1 MITVMPLRFLIMS
14 LLRPREALRI
24 ARSVLAAGGVVA
36 ARAIAERSAKRRN
49 LVYGAMRALGA
60 LLTRTGSSGGLIYT
74 AVATVGIGKRGEALA
89 QLEHLKEQP
98 LVELRA
104 AGAAAAALLGERT
117 LWSELT
123 KGAGFSQP
131 ALDQEIAAGAN
142 QTLAHIAT
150 ASIYAGE
157 LSEGIRLLRTLL
169 LRPHLSRNM
178 RSVMSHRLS
187 NAVGKLGQYDANW
200 RPALPEPSLSS
211 APVSEDLVT
220 TLWVNALPEVQS
232 GYTLRSQSV
241 ALGLQQA
248 GLRVQAVTA
257 AGFPQGSR
265 RLDRPQRRPFGAL
278 DVWRI
283 GGTGTDLSPDELGA
297 ATATGLARVIDESG
311 SGVLIST
318 TPYLTAAT
326 ALAVARSRKR
336 KMIYE
341 VRGFLE
347 ETWVSRAGVGADTSE
362 LYLRWRDA
370 ETRTM
375 RNADAVVTLSDGM
388 RDEIVARGIP
398 ADRVFVVPN
407 GVDVS
412 NFTPQAP
419 DSALG
424 AQLGIPAGV
433 PVIGYIGS
441 LVQYEGIPDLVRAA
455 GILRDQGVEF
465 RLLIVGSGAD
475 AGRISAAI
483 QEADLGSLVA
493 MPGRVPHAEVR
504 RYHSLIDLFVV
515 PRTADRVCQLVTP
528 LKPYEAMAMGRCVVA
543 SDVAAIRQVVR
554 EGETGRL
561 ATPEN
566 PADLARVLREL
577 IEAPEERVKLGQTAQ
592 EWVRR
597 ERSWQAIGAIYA
609 DVVHRVTSASLRSEA
624 HR

>member
-1 MITVMPLRFLIMS
+1 MPLRFLIMS

-74 AVATVGIGKRGEALA
+74 AVATVGIGKRGDALA
-89 QLEHLKEQP
+89 QLEHLKAQP
-98 LVELRA
+98 SAERRA
-104 AGAAAAALLGERT
+104 AGAAAAALLGERAV
-117 LWSELT
+117 WSELT

-131 ALDQEIAAGAN
+131 AIDQEITASTN

-157 LSEGIRLLRTLL
+157 LSEGMRLLKALL
-169 LRPHLSRNM
+169 ARPQLSRSM
-178 RSVMSHRLS
+178 KSVMNRRLS
-187 NAVGKLGQYDANW
+187 DAVGKLGQYDANW
-200 RPALPEPSLSS
+200 RPAMPEP
-211 APVSEDLVT
+211 PVPSTPVAENLVT
-220 TLWVNALPEVQS
+220 TLWVNALPEIQS
-232 GYTLRSQSV
+232 GYTLRSRSV
-241 ALGLQQA
+241 ALGLQGA
-248 GLRVQAVTA
+248 GLRIQAVTA

-265 RLDRPQRRPFGAL
+265 RLDRPERRPLGNL

-362 LYLRWRDA
+362 LYQRWRDA

-398 ADRVFVVPN
+398 GDRVFVVPN

-412 NFTPQAP
+412 SFTPQAP
-419 DSALG
+419 DSALS

-433 PVIGYIGS
+433 PVLGYIGS

-455 GILRDQGVEF
+455 ALLRDQGVDF

-475 AGRISAAI
+475 AGRISSAI
-483 QEADLGSLVA
+483 QEADLGGLVM

-577 IEAPEERVKLGQTAQ
+577 IEAPEVRVKLGQTAQ

-597 ERSWQAIGAIYA
+597 ERSWEAIGAIYA
-609 DVVHRVTSASLRSEA
+609 DVVRRVTSAPLRSEA
-624 HR
+624 DR

>member
-1 MITVMPLRFLIMS
+1 MPLRFLIMS

-74 AVATVGIGKRGEALA
+74 AVATVGIGKRDDALA
-89 QLEHLKEQP
+89 QLEHLKAQP
-98 LVELRA
+98 SAERRA
-104 AGAAAAALLGERT
+104 AGAAAAALLGERAV
-117 LWSELT
+117 WSELT

-131 ALDQEIAAGAN
+131 AIDQEIAASTN

-157 LSEGIRLLRTLL
+157 LSEGMRLLKALL
-169 LRPHLSRNM
+169 ARPHLSRSM
-178 RSVMSHRLS
+178 KSVMSRRLS
-187 NAVGKLGQYDANW
+187 DAVGKLGQYDANW
-200 RPALPEPSLSS
+200 RPAMPEPPVPS
-211 APVSEDLVT
+211 APVAENLVT
-220 TLWVNALPEVQS
+220 TLWVNALPEIQS
-232 GYTLRSQSV
+232 GYTLRSRSV
-241 ALGLQQA
+241 ALGLQGA
-248 GLRVQAVTA
+248 GLRIQAVTA

-265 RLDRPQRRPFGAL
+265 RLDRPERRPLGNL

-362 LYLRWRDA
+362 LYQRWRDA

-398 ADRVFVVPN
+398 GDRVFVVPN

-412 NFTPQAP
+412 SFTPQAP
-419 DSALG
+419 DSALR

-433 PVIGYIGS
+433 PVLGYIGS

-455 GILRDQGVEF
+455 ALLRDQGVDF

-475 AGRISAAI
+475 AGRISSAI
-483 QEADLGSLVA
+483 QEADLGSLVV

-504 RYHSLIDLFVV
+504 RYHYLIDLFVV

-577 IEAPEERVKLGQTAQ
+577 IEAPEVRVKLGQTAQ

-597 ERSWQAIGAIYA
+597 ERSWEAIGAIYA
-609 DVVHRVTSASLRSEA
+609 DVVHRVTSAPLRSEVD
-624 HR
+624 R

>member
-1 MITVMPLRFLIMS
+1 MS

-36 ARAIAERSAKRRN
+36 ARAVAERSAKRRN
-49 LVYGAMRALGA
+49 LVYGGMRAVGA
-60 LLTRTGSSGGLIYT
+60 LLTRMGSSGGLIYT
-74 AVATVGIGKRGEALA
+74 TVAAVGVGKRDEALA
-89 QLEHLKEQP
+89 QLEHLKERP
-98 LVELRA
+98 SAERRA

-117 LWSELT
+117 LWSELV
-123 KGAGFSQP
+123 GSAGFSQP
-131 ALDQEIAAGAN
+131 ALEQEIVASTN

-157 LSEGIRLLRTLL
+157 LSEGMRLLRKLL
-169 LRPHLSRNM
+169 LRSGPSRYM
-178 RSVMSHRLS
+178 RSVMRYRLS
-187 NAVGKLGQYDANW
+187 DAAGKLRQYDADW
-200 RPALPEPSLSS
+200 RPAMPEPPVPS
-211 APVSEDLVT
+211 APVADNLVT
-220 TLWVNALPEVQS
+220 TLWVNALPETQS
-232 GYTLRSQSV
+232 GYTLRSRSV

-248 GLRVQAVTA
+248 GLRVQAVTV
-257 AGFPQGSR
+257 AGFPQASR
-265 RLDRPQRRPFGAL
+265 KLDRPERRFLGDL

-347 ETWVSRAGVGADTSE
+347 ETWVSRAGVGAETSE
-362 LYLRWRDA
+362 LYQRWRDA

-388 RDEIVARGIP
+388 RDEIVARGVP
-398 ADRVFVVPN
+398 ADRVFVIPN

-419 DSALG
+419 DSALR

-433 PVIGYIGS
+433 PVLGYIGS

-455 GILRDQGVEF
+455 ALLRDQGVNF

-483 QEADLGSLVA
+483 QETNLGSLVV

-566 PADLARVLREL
+566 PVDLARVLHEL
-577 IEAPEERVKLGQTAQ
+577 IEAPEQRLALGERARV
-592 EWVRR
+592 WVHR
-597 ERSWQAIGAIYA
+597 ERNWEAIGDAYA
-609 DVVHRVTSASLRSEA
+609 SVIRRVTSAS
-624 HR
+624 

>member
-1 MITVMPLRFLIMS
+1 M
-14 LLRPREALRI
+14 
-24 ARSVLAAGGVVA
+24 
-36 ARAIAERSAKRRN
+36 
-49 LVYGAMRALGA
+49 
-60 LLTRTGSSGGLIYT
+60 GSSGGLIYT
-74 AVATVGIGKRGEALA
+74 TVAAVGVGKRDEALA
-89 QLEHLKEQP
+89 QLEHLKERP
-98 LVELRA
+98 SAERRA

-117 LWSELT
+117 LWSELV
-123 KGAGFSQP
+123 GSAGFSQP
-131 ALDQEIAAGAN
+131 ALEQEIVASTN

-157 LSEGIRLLRTLL
+157 LSEGMRLLRKLL
-169 LRPHLSRNM
+169 LRSGPSRYM
-178 RSVMSHRLS
+178 RSVMRYRLS
-187 NAVGKLGQYDANW
+187 DAAGKLRQYDADW
-200 RPALPEPSLSS
+200 RPAMPEPPVPS
-211 APVSEDLVT
+211 APVADNLVT
-220 TLWVNALPEVQS
+220 TLWVNALPETQS
-232 GYTLRSQSV
+232 GYTLRSRSV

-248 GLRVQAVTA
+248 GLRVQAVTV
-257 AGFPQGSR
+257 AGFPQASR
-265 RLDRPQRRPFGAL
+265 KLDRPERRFLGDL

-347 ETWVSRAGVGADTSE
+347 ETWVSRAGVGAETSE
-362 LYLRWRDA
+362 LYQRWRDA

-388 RDEIVARGIP
+388 RDEIVARGVP
-398 ADRVFVVPN
+398 ADRVFVIPN

-419 DSALG
+419 DSALR

-433 PVIGYIGS
+433 PVLGYIGS

-455 GILRDQGVEF
+455 ALLRDQGVNF

-483 QEADLGSLVA
+483 QETNLGSLVV

-566 PADLARVLREL
+566 PVDLARVLHEL
-577 IEAPEERVKLGQTAQ
+577 IEAPEQRLALGERARV
-592 EWVRR
+592 WVHR
-597 ERSWQAIGAIYA
+597 ERNWEAIGDAYA
-609 DVVHRVTSASLRSEA
+609 SVIRRVTSAS
-624 HR
+624 

>member
-1 MITVMPLRFLIMS
+1 MPLRFLIMS

-60 LLTRTGSSGGLIYT
+60 LLTRTGSSGGLIYK
-74 AVATVGIGKRGEALA
+74 AVATVGIGKRGDALA
-89 QLEHLKEQP
+89 QLAHLKVQP
-98 LVELRA
+98 SAERRA

-131 ALDQEIAAGAN
+131 AIDQEIVASTN

-157 LSEGIRLLRTLL
+157 LSEGMRLLKALL
-169 LRPHLSRNM
+169 ARPQLSRSM
-178 RSVMSHRLS
+178 KSVMSRRLS
-187 NAVGKLGQYDANW
+187 DAVGKLGQYDANW
-200 RPALPEPSLSS
+200 RPVMPEPPVPS
-211 APVSEDLVT
+211 APVAENLVT
-220 TLWVNALPEVQS
+220 TLWVNALPEIQS
-232 GYTLRSQSV
+232 GYTLRSRSV
-241 ALGLQQA
+241 ALGLQGA

-265 RLDRPQRRPFGAL
+265 RLDRPERRPLDNL

-326 ALAVARSRKR
+326 ALAVARSRHR

-347 ETWVSRAGVGADTSE
+347 ETWVSRAGVGAETSE
-362 LYLRWRDA
+362 LYQRWRDA

-398 ADRVFVVPN
+398 GDRVFVVPN

-419 DSALG
+419 DSELR

-433 PVIGYIGS
+433 PVLGYIGS

-455 GILRDQGVEF
+455 ALLRDQGVDF

-475 AGRISAAI
+475 AGRISSAI
-483 QEADLGSLVA
+483 QEANLGSLVV

-566 PADLARVLREL
+566 PVDLARVLREL
-577 IEAPEERVKLGQTAQ
+577 IEAPEVRVKLGQTAQ

-597 ERSWQAIGAIYA
+597 ERSWEAIGAIYA
-609 DVVHRVTSASLRSEA
+609 DVVHRVTSAPLRSEA
-624 HR
+624 DR

>member
-1 MITVMPLRFLIMS
+1 MPLRFLIMS

-49 LVYGAMRALGA
+49 LVYGLMRAIGA

-74 AVATVGIGKRGEALA
+74 TVATAGIGKRDEALT
-89 QLEHLKEQP
+89 QLQQLIGLPSIER
-98 LVELRA
+98 RA

-123 KGAGFSQP
+123 SSAGFSQP
-131 ALDQEIAAGAN
+131 ALDQEISASAN
-142 QTLAHIAT
+142 QTLEHVAT

-157 LSEGIRLLRTLL
+157 LSEGIRLLDALL
-169 LRPHLSRNM
+169 LRPRLSRNS
-178 RSVMSHRLS
+178 RSVLS
-187 NAVGKLGQYDANW
+187 RRRSDAVGKLRQYDADW
-200 RPALPEPSLSS
+200 RPKMPEPPATATS
-211 APVSEDLVT
+211 VVHDLVT

-232 GYTLRSQSV
+232 GYTLRSRSV
-241 ALGLQQA
+241 ALGLRGA
-248 GLRVQAVTA
+248 GLGVQAVTA

-265 RLDRPQRRPFGAL
+265 RLDRPELRHLDGL

-297 ATATGLARVIDESG
+297 ATATGLARVMDESG

-347 ETWVSRAGVGADTSE
+347 ETWVSRAGAGADTSE

-388 RDEIVARGIP
+388 RDEIVARGVP

-407 GVDVS
+407 GVNVA

-419 DSALG
+419 DSALR
-424 AQLGIPAGV
+424 AQLGIPAGL

-441 LVQYEGIPDLVRAA
+441 LVQYEGIPELVRAA
-455 GILRDQGVEF
+455 ALLRDQGVDF

-475 AGRISAAI
+475 AGRISSAI
-483 QEADLGSLVA
+483 QEADLGGLVV

-561 ATPEN
+561 ATPES

-577 IEAPEERVKLGQTAQ
+577 IEAPEVRMTLGQTAQ

-597 ERSWQAIGAIYA
+597 ERSWEAIGEIYA
-609 DVVHRVTSASLRSEA
+609 DVVRRVNSGALGAYSE
-624 HR
+624 R

>member
-1 MITVMPLRFLIMS
+1 MPLRFLIMS

-74 AVATVGIGKRGEALA
+74 AVATVGIGKRGDALA
-89 QLEHLKEQP
+89 QLEHLKVQP
-98 LVELRA
+98 SAERRA

-117 LWSELT
+117 VWSELT

-131 ALDQEIAAGAN
+131 AIDQEISASTN

-157 LSEGIRLLRTLL
+157 LSEGMRLLKVLL
-169 LRPHLSRNM
+169 VRPHLSRSM
-178 RSVMSHRLS
+178 KSVMSRRLS
-187 NAVGKLGQYDANW
+187 DAVGKLGQYDANW
-200 RPALPEPSLSS
+200 RPVMPEPPVPS
-211 APVSEDLVT
+211 APLAENLVT
-220 TLWVNALPEVQS
+220 TLWVNALPEIQS
-232 GYTLRSQSV
+232 GYTLRSRSV

-248 GLRVQAVTA
+248 GLRVQAVTV
-257 AGFPQGSR
+257 AGFPQASR
-265 RLDRPQRRPFGAL
+265 KLDRPERRFLGDL

-347 ETWVSRAGVGADTSE
+347 ETWVSRAGVGAETSE
-362 LYLRWRDA
+362 LYQRWRDA
-370 ETRTM
+370 ETRIM

-388 RDEIVARGIP
+388 RDEIVARGVP

-419 DSALG
+419 DSALR
-424 AQLGIPAGV
+424 AQLGIPDGI

-455 GILRDQGVEF
+455 ALLRDQGVDF

-475 AGRISAAI
+475 AGRISSAI
-483 QEADLGSLVA
+483 QEANLGSLVV

-561 ATPEN
+561 TTPES
-566 PADLARVLREL
+566 PVDLARVLREL
-577 IEAPEERVKLGQTAQ
+577 IEAPEQRLALGERARV
-592 EWVRR
+592 WVHR
-597 ERSWQAIGAIYA
+597 ERNWEAIGAIYA
-609 DVVHRVTSASLRSEA
+609 DVVRRVTSAPLRSEA
-624 HR
+624 DR

>member
-1 MITVMPLRFLIMS
+1 MTLRFLIMS

-24 ARSVLAAGGVVA
+24 ARSVLASGGVVA
-36 ARAIAERSAKRRN
+36 ARAVAERSAKRRN
-49 LVYGAMRALGA
+49 LVYGGMRAVGA
-60 LLTRTGSSGGLIYT
+60 LLTRMGSSGGLIYT
-74 AVATVGIGKRGEALA
+74 TVAAVGIGKRGEALA
-89 QLEHLKEQP
+89 QLNLLRVQP
-98 LVELRA
+98 SVERRA
-104 AGAAAAALLGERT
+104 AGAVAAALIGERA
-117 LWSELT
+117 LWKELSI
-123 KGAGFSQP
+123 GAGFSRP
-131 ALDQEIAAGAN
+131 ALEQEIAASSN
-142 QTLAHIAT
+142 QTLIHIAT

-157 LSEGIRLLRTLL
+157 LSEGMHLLRTLL
-169 LRPHLSRNM
+169 LRSSPSRYM
-178 RSVMSHRLS
+178 RSVMSYRLS
-187 NAVGKLGQYDANW
+187 DAAGKLRQYDADW
-200 RPALPEPSLSS
+200 RPAMPEPPVPS
-211 APVSEDLVT
+211 APVTDNLVT
-220 TLWVNALPEVQS
+220 TLWVNALPEIQS
-232 GYTLRSQSV
+232 GYTLRSRSV

-257 AGFPQGSR
+257 AGFPHGSR
-265 RLDRPQRRPFGAL
+265 RLDRPERRQLGDL

-347 ETWVSRAGVGADTSE
+347 ETWVSRAGVGAETSE
-362 LYLRWRDA
+362 LFQRWREA

-388 RDEIVARGIP
+388 RDEIVARGVP

-412 NFTPQAP
+412 SFTPQAP
-419 DSALG
+419 DSALR
-424 AQLGIPAGV
+424 AQFGIPAGV

-455 GILRDQGVEF
+455 ALLRDQEVNF

-475 AGRISAAI
+475 AGRISSAI
-483 QEADLGSLVA
+483 QEANLGSFVV

-561 ATPEN
+561 ATPDS
-566 PADLARVLREL
+566 PVDLVRVLREL
-577 IEAPEERVKLGQTAQ
+577 IEAPEVRVKLGQTAQ

-597 ERSWQAIGAIYA
+597 ERSWEAIGAIYA
-609 DVVHRVTSASLRSEA
+609 DVVHRVMSAPLRSETD
-624 HR
+624 R

>member
-1 MITVMPLRFLIMS
+1 MPLRFLIMS

-74 AVATVGIGKRGEALA
+74 AVATVGIGKRGDALA
-89 QLEHLKEQP
+89 QLEHLKAQP
-98 LVELRA
+98 SAERRA
-104 AGAAAAALLGERT
+104 AGAAAAALLGERAV
-117 LWSELT
+117 WSELT

-131 ALDQEIAAGAN
+131 AIDQEITASTN

-157 LSEGIRLLRTLL
+157 LSEGMRLLKALL
-169 LRPHLSRNM
+169 ARPQLSRSM
-178 RSVMSHRLS
+178 KSVMNRRLS
-187 NAVGKLGQYDANW
+187 DAVGKLGQYDANW
-200 RPALPEPSLSS
+200 RPAMPEPPVPS
-211 APVSEDLVT
+211 APVAENLVT
-220 TLWVNALPEVQS
+220 TLWVNALPEIQS
-232 GYTLRSQSV
+232 GYTLRSRSV
-241 ALGLQQA
+241 ALGLQGA
-248 GLRVQAVTA
+248 GLRIQAVTA

-265 RLDRPQRRPFGAL
+265 RLDRPERRPLGNL

-362 LYLRWRDA
+362 LYQRWRDA

-398 ADRVFVVPN
+398 GDRVFVVPN

-412 NFTPQAP
+412 SFTPQAP
-419 DSALG
+419 DSALR

-433 PVIGYIGS
+433 PVLGYIGS

-455 GILRDQGVEF
+455 ALLRDQGVDF

-475 AGRISAAI
+475 AGRISSAI
-483 QEADLGSLVA
+483 QEADLGGLVM

-577 IEAPEERVKLGQTAQ
+577 IEAPEVRVKLGQTAQ

-597 ERSWQAIGAIYA
+597 ERSWEAIGAIYA
-609 DVVHRVTSASLRSEA
+609 DVVRRVTSAPLRSEA
-624 HR
+624 DR

>member
-1 MITVMPLRFLIMS
+1 MIPVMTLRFLIMS

-49 LVYGAMRALGA
+49 LVYGVMRAVGA

-74 AVATVGIGKRGEALA
+74 TVATVGAGKRDEGLA
-89 QLEHLKEQP
+89 QLQQLKERQSA
-98 LVELRA
+98 EHRA
-104 AGAAAAALLGERT
+104 AGAVAAALLGERA
-117 LWSELT
+117 LWRELT
-123 KGAGFSQP
+123 TVAGFSQP
-131 ALDQEIAAGAN
+131 ALEQEITASSN
-142 QTLAHIAT
+142 QTLAHVAT

-157 LSEGIRLLRTLL
+157 LSEGIRLLRVLL

-178 RSVMSHRLS
+178 RSVLSRRLTD
-187 NAVGKLGQYDANW
+187 ATGKLRQYDADW
-200 RPALPEPSLSS
+200 RPKMPEPLASS
-211 APVSEDLVT
+211 APVANDLVT

-232 GYTLRSQSV
+232 GYTLRSRSV
-241 ALGLQQA
+241 ALGLQGA

-265 RLDRPQRRPFGAL
+265 KLGRPERRLLGELP
-278 DVWRI
+278 VWRI
-283 GGTGTDLSPDELGA
+283 GGTGSDLSPDELGG

-326 ALAVARSRKR
+326 ALSVARSRKR
-336 KMIYE
+336 KMVYE

-347 ETWVSRAGVGADTSE
+347 ETWVSRAGAGADTSE

-375 RNADAVVTLSDGM
+375 RDADAVVTLSDGM
-388 RDEIVARGIP
+388 RDEIIARGVP
-398 ADRVFVVPN
+398 AERVFVVPN

-419 DSALG
+419 DPSLR

-433 PVIGYIGS
+433 PVVGYIGS
-441 LVQYEGIPDLVRAA
+441 LVSYEGIPDLVRAA
-455 GILRDQGVEF
+455 ALLRDQGIDF

-483 QEADLGSLVA
+483 KEADLESLVV

-543 SDVAAIRQVVR
+543 SNVAAIRQVVR
-554 EGETGRL
+554 DGETGRL

-577 IEAPEERVKLGQTAQ
+577 IEAPESRAKLGETAQ

-597 ERSWQAIGAIYA
+597 ERSWEAIGAVYA
-609 DVVHRVTSASLRSEA
+609 KIIHGVTSSPPRSA
-624 HR
+624 AGR

>member
-1 MITVMPLRFLIMS
+1 
-14 LLRPREALRI
+14 
-24 ARSVLAAGGVVA
+24 
-36 ARAIAERSAKRRN
+36 
-49 LVYGAMRALGA
+49 
-60 LLTRTGSSGGLIYT
+60 
-74 AVATVGIGKRGEALA
+74 
-89 QLEHLKEQP
+89 
-98 LVELRA
+98 
-104 AGAAAAALLGERT
+104 
-117 LWSELT
+117 
-123 KGAGFSQP
+123 
-131 ALDQEIAAGAN
+131 
-142 QTLAHIAT
+142 
-150 ASIYAGE
+150 
-157 LSEGIRLLRTLL
+157 
-169 LRPHLSRNM
+169 
-178 RSVMSHRLS
+178 
-187 NAVGKLGQYDANW
+187 
-200 RPALPEPSLSS
+200 
-211 APVSEDLVT
+211 VT

-232 GYTLRSQSV
+232 GYTLRSRSV
-241 ALGLQQA
+241 ALGLRQA

-257 AGFPQGSR
+257 AGFPQGTQK
-265 RLDRPQRRPFGAL
+265 LDRPERRPLGDL
-278 DVWRI
+278 NVWRI
-283 GGTGTDLSPDELGA
+283 GGTGTDLSPSELGA
-297 ATATGLARVIDESG
+297 ATATGLSRVIDESG

-318 TPYLTAAT
+318 TPYLTATT
-326 ALAVARSRKR
+326 ALAVARSRSR

-362 LYLRWRDA
+362 LYQRWRDA

-388 RDEIVARGIP
+388 RDEIVARGVP

-419 DSALG
+419 DSALR
-424 AQLGIPAGV
+424 AQLGIPEGI

-441 LVQYEGIPDLVRAA
+441 FVQYEGIPDLVRAA
-455 GILRDQGVEF
+455 AHLRDQGVNF

-475 AGRISAAI
+475 AGRISSAI
-483 QEADLGSLVA
+483 QEADLGGLVV

-566 PADLARVLREL
+566 PVDLARVLREL
-577 IEAPEERVKLGQTAQ
+577 IEAPEVRVKLGQTAQ

-597 ERSWQAIGAIYA
+597 ERSWEAIGAIYA
-609 DVVHRVTSASLRSEA
+609 DVVRRVTSAPFRSEA
-624 HR
+624 DR

>member
-1 MITVMPLRFLIMS
+1 
-14 LLRPREALRI
+14 
-24 ARSVLAAGGVVA
+24 
-36 ARAIAERSAKRRN
+36 
-49 LVYGAMRALGA
+49 
-60 LLTRTGSSGGLIYT
+60 
-74 AVATVGIGKRGEALA
+74 
-89 QLEHLKEQP
+89 
-98 LVELRA
+98 
-104 AGAAAAALLGERT
+104 
-117 LWSELT
+117 
-123 KGAGFSQP
+123 
-131 ALDQEIAAGAN
+131 
-142 QTLAHIAT
+142 
-150 ASIYAGE
+150 
-157 LSEGIRLLRTLL
+157 
-169 LRPHLSRNM
+169 M
-178 RSVMSHRLS
+178 RSVMSYRLS
-187 NAVGKLGQYDANW
+187 DAAGKLRQYDADW
-200 RPALPEPSLSS
+200 RPAMPEPPVPS
-211 APVSEDLVT
+211 APVTDNLVT
-220 TLWVNALPEVQS
+220 TLWVNALPEIQS
-232 GYTLRSQSV
+232 GYTLRSRSV

-257 AGFPQGSR
+257 AGFPHGSR
-265 RLDRPQRRPFGAL
+265 RLDRPERRQLGDL

-347 ETWVSRAGVGADTSE
+347 ETWVSRAGVGAETSE
-362 LYLRWRDA
+362 LFQRWREA

-388 RDEIVARGIP
+388 RDEIVARGVP

-412 NFTPQAP
+412 SFTPQAP
-419 DSALG
+419 DSALR
-424 AQLGIPAGV
+424 AQFGIPAGV

-455 GILRDQGVEF
+455 ALLRDQEVNF

-475 AGRISAAI
+475 AGRISSAI
-483 QEADLGSLVA
+483 QEANLGSFVV

-561 ATPEN
+561 ATPDS
-566 PADLARVLREL
+566 PVDLVRVLREL
-577 IEAPEERVKLGQTAQ
+577 IEAPEVRVKLGQTAQ

-597 ERSWQAIGAIYA
+597 ERSWEAIGAIYA
-609 DVVHRVTSASLRSEA
+609 DVVHRVMSAPLRSETD
-624 HR
+624 R

>member
-1 MITVMPLRFLIMS
+1 MS

-74 AVATVGIGKRGEALA
+74 AVATVGIGKRDDALA
-89 QLEHLKEQP
+89 QLEHLKAQP
-98 LVELRA
+98 SAERRA
-104 AGAAAAALLGERT
+104 AGAAAAALLGERAV
-117 LWSELT
+117 WSELT

-131 ALDQEIAAGAN
+131 AIDQEIAASAN

-157 LSEGIRLLRTLL
+157 LSEGMRLLKALL
-169 LRPHLSRNM
+169 ARPHLSRSM
-178 RSVMSHRLS
+178 KSVMSRRLS
-187 NAVGKLGQYDANW
+187 DAVGKLGQYDANW
-200 RPALPEPSLSS
+200 RPAMPEP
-211 APVSEDLVT
+211 PVPSTPVAENLVT
-220 TLWVNALPEVQS
+220 TLWVNALPEIQS
-232 GYTLRSQSV
+232 GYTLRSRSV
-241 ALGLQQA
+241 ALGLQGA
-248 GLRVQAVTA
+248 GLRIQAVTA

-265 RLDRPQRRPFGAL
+265 RLDRPERRQLGEL

-283 GGTGTDLSPDELGA
+283 GGTGTDLSPGELSA

-347 ETWVSRAGVGADTSE
+347 ETWVSRAGVGAETSE
-362 LYLRWRDA
+362 LYQRWRDA

-388 RDEIVARGIP
+388 RDEIVARGVP
-398 ADRVFVVPN
+398 ADLVFVVPN

-412 NFTPQAP
+412 NFMPQAP
-419 DSALG
+419 DSALR
-424 AQLGIPAGV
+424 AQLGIPGGI

-455 GILRDQGVEF
+455 ALLRDQGVNF

-475 AGRISAAI
+475 AGRISSVI
-483 QEADLGSLVA
+483 QEANLGSLVV
-493 MPGRVPHAEVR
+493 MPGRVPHSEVR
-504 RYHSLIDLFVV
+504 RYHSLIDLFAV

-561 ATPEN
+561 ATPES
-566 PADLARVLREL
+566 PVDLARVLREL
-577 IEAPEERVKLGQTAQ
+577 IEAPEVRVKLGQTAQ

-597 ERSWQAIGAIYA
+597 ERSWEAIGAIYA
-609 DVVHRVTSASLRSEA
+609 DVVHRVKSAPLRSETD
-624 HR
+624 R

>member
-1 MITVMPLRFLIMS
+1 
-14 LLRPREALRI
+14 
-24 ARSVLAAGGVVA
+24 VLAAGGVVA
-36 ARAIAERSAKRRN
+36 ARAVAERSAKQRN
-49 LVYGAMRALGA
+49 LIYLGMRAVGA
-60 LLTRTGSSGGLIYT
+60 LLTGMGSSGGLIYT
-74 AVATVGIGKRGEALA
+74 TIAAVGVGKRGEALA
-89 QLEHLKEQP
+89 KLEQLKERP
-98 LVELRA
+98 SAERRA

-117 LWSELT
+117 LWSELVNS
-123 KGAGFSQP
+123 AGFSQP
-131 ALDQEIAAGAN
+131 ALEQEIVASAN
-142 QTLAHIAT
+142 ETLAHIAT

-157 LSEGIRLLRTLL
+157 LSEGMRLLKALL
-169 LRPHLSRNM
+169 LRPSLSRNT
-178 RSVMSHRLS
+178 RSVMSRRLS
-187 NAVGKLGQYDANW
+187 DAAGKLGQYDVDW
-200 RPALPEPSLSS
+200 RPAMPVPPMPS
-211 APVSEDLVT
+211 APAANDLVT
-220 TLWVNALPEVQS
+220 TLWVNALPEIQS
-232 GYTLRSQSV
+232 GYTLRSRSV

-248 GLRVQAVTA
+248 GLRVEAVTA

-265 RLDRPQRRPFGAL
+265 RLDRPERRLLGGLA
-278 DVWRI
+278 VWRI
-283 GGTGTDLSPDELGA
+283 GGTGTDLSPNELGA
-297 ATATGLARVIDESG
+297 ATATGLARVLDESG

-326 ALAVARSRKR
+326 ALAVARSRQR

-347 ETWVSRAGVGADTSE
+347 ETWVSRAGVGAETSE

-388 RDEIVARGIP
+388 RDEIVARGVP

-419 DSALG
+419 DSALR
-424 AQLGIPAGV
+424 AQLGIPEGV

-441 LVQYEGIPDLVRAA
+441 LVQYEGITDLVRAA
-455 GILRDQGVEF
+455 ALLRDQGVNF

-475 AGRISAAI
+475 AGRISSAV
-483 QEADLGSLVA
+483 QEANLGSLAV

-561 ATPEN
+561 ATPES
-566 PADLARVLREL
+566 PTDLACVLREL
-577 IEAPEERVKLGQTAQ
+577 IEAPEVRVKLGQTAQ

-597 ERSWQAIGAIYA
+597 ERSWEAIGAIYA
-609 DVVHRVTSASLRSEA
+609 DVVHRVTSTPTRSGA
-624 HR
+624 DH

>member
-1 MITVMPLRFLIMS
+1 MIPVMPLRFLIMS

-74 AVATVGIGKRGEALA
+74 AVATVGIGKRGDALA
-89 QLEHLKEQP
+89 QLEHLKAQP
-98 LVELRA
+98 SAERRA
-104 AGAAAAALLGERT
+104 AGAAAAALLGERAV
-117 LWSELT
+117 WSELT

-131 ALDQEIAAGAN
+131 ATNQEITASTN

-157 LSEGIRLLRTLL
+157 LSEGMRLLKALL
-169 LRPHLSRNM
+169 ARPQLSRSM
-178 RSVMSHRLS
+178 KSVMNRRLS
-187 NAVGKLGQYDANW
+187 DAVGKLGQYDANW
-200 RPALPEPSLSS
+200 RPAMPEPSVPS
-211 APVSEDLVT
+211 APVAENLVT
-220 TLWVNALPEVQS
+220 TLWVNALPEIQS
-232 GYTLRSQSV
+232 GYTLRSRSV
-241 ALGLQQA
+241 ALGLQGA
-248 GLRVQAVTA
+248 GLRIQAVTA

-265 RLDRPQRRPFGAL
+265 RLDRPERRPLGNL

-362 LYLRWRDA
+362 LYQRWRDA

-398 ADRVFVVPN
+398 GDRVFVVPN

-419 DSALG
+419 DSALR

-433 PVIGYIGS
+433 PVLGYIGS

-455 GILRDQGVEF
+455 ALLRDQGVDF

-475 AGRISAAI
+475 AGRISSAI
-483 QEADLGSLVA
+483 QEADLGGLVV

-577 IEAPEERVKLGQTAQ
+577 IEAPEVRVKLGQTAQ

-597 ERSWQAIGAIYA
+597 ERSWEAIGAIYA
-609 DVVHRVTSASLRSEA
+609 DVVHRVTSAPLRSEA
-624 HR
+624 DR

>member
-1 MITVMPLRFLIMS
+1 MPLRLLIMS
-14 LLRPREALRI
+14 LLRPREARRI

-74 AVATVGIGKRGEALA
+74 AVATVGIGKRGDALA
-89 QLEHLKEQP
+89 QLEHLKVQP
-98 LVELRA
+98 SAERRA

-117 LWSELT
+117 VWSELT

-131 ALDQEIAAGAN
+131 AIDQEIAASTN
-142 QTLAHIAT
+142 QTLAHIAE

-157 LSEGIRLLRTLL
+157 LSEGMRLLKALL
-169 LRPHLSRNM
+169 ARPHLSRSM
-178 RSVMSHRLS
+178 KSVMSRRLS
-187 NAVGKLGQYDANW
+187 GAVGKLGQYDANW
-200 RPALPEPSLSS
+200 RPAMPEPPVPS
-211 APVSEDLVT
+211 APVAENLVT
-220 TLWVNALPEVQS
+220 TLWVNALPEIQS
-232 GYTLRSQSV
+232 GYTLRSRSV
-241 ALGLQQA
+241 ALGLQGA
-248 GLRVQAVTA
+248 GLRIQAVTA

-265 RLDRPQRRPFGAL
+265 RLDRPERRPLGNL

-362 LYLRWRDA
+362 LYQRWRDA

-388 RDEIVARGIP
+388 RDEIVARGTP
-398 ADRVFVVPN
+398 GDRVFVVPN

-419 DSALG
+419 DSALR

-433 PVIGYIGS
+433 PVLGYIGS

-455 GILRDQGVEF
+455 ALLRDQGVDF

-475 AGRISAAI
+475 AGRISYAI
-483 QEADLGSLVA
+483 QEANLGSLVV

-577 IEAPEERVKLGQTAQ
+577 IEAPEVRVQLGQTAQ

-597 ERSWQAIGAIYA
+597 ERSWEAIGAIYA
-609 DVVHRVTSASLRSEA
+609 DVVHRVTSAPLRSEA
-624 HR
+624 DH

>member
-1 MITVMPLRFLIMS
+1 MTLRFLIMS

-36 ARAIAERSAKRRN
+36 ARAIAERSTKRRN
-49 LVYGAMRALGA
+49 LVYRAMRALGA

-74 AVATVGIGKRGEALA
+74 AVATVGAGKRGEALA
-89 QLEHLKEQP
+89 HLQRLKGQP
-98 LVELRA
+98 SVERRA
-104 AGAAAAALLGERT
+104 AGAAAAALLGERA

-123 KGAGFSQP
+123 TSAGFSQP
-131 ALDQEIAAGAN
+131 ALDQEISASAN

-169 LRPHLSRNM
+169 LRPNLSRNM
-178 RSVMSHRLS
+178 QSVMSRRLS
-187 NAVGKLGQYDANW
+187 DAAGKLGQYDANW
-200 RPALPEPSLSS
+200 RPAMPEPSLSS
-211 APVSEDLVT
+211 APVVGDLVT
-220 TLWVNALPEVQS
+220 TLWVNALPEIQS
-232 GYTLRSQSV
+232 GYTLRSRSV

-265 RLDRPQRRPFGAL
+265 RLDRPERRLLGNL

-362 LYLRWRDA
+362 LYQRWRDA

-388 RDEIVARGIP
+388 RDEIVARGTP
-398 ADRVFVVPN
+398 GDRVFVVPN

-419 DSALG
+419 DSALR

-433 PVIGYIGS
+433 PVLGYIGS

-455 GILRDQGVEF
+455 ALLRDQGVDF

-475 AGRISAAI
+475 AGRISSAI
-483 QEADLGSLVA
+483 QETSLGSLVV

-577 IEAPEERVKLGQTAQ
+577 IESPEVRVKLGQTAQ

-597 ERSWQAIGAIYA
+597 ERSWEAIGAIYA
-609 DVVHRVTSASLRSEA
+609 DVVRRVTSTPLRSEA
-624 HR
+624 DR

>member
-1 MITVMPLRFLIMS
+1 MTLRFLIMS

-36 ARAIAERSAKRRN
+36 ARAVAERSAKRRN
-49 LVYGAMRALGA
+49 LAYGGMRAVGA
-60 LLTRTGSSGGLIYT
+60 LLTRMGSSGGLIYT
-74 AVATVGIGKRGEALA
+74 TVAAVGVGKRGEALA

-98 LVELRA
+98 SAGRRA

-117 LWSELT
+117 LWSELV
-123 KGAGFSQP
+123 GSAGFSQP
-131 ALDQEIAAGAN
+131 ALEQEITASTN

-157 LSEGIRLLRTLL
+157 LSEGIRLLRKLL
-169 LRPHLSRNM
+169 LRSGPSRYM
-178 RSVMSHRLS
+178 RSVMRYRLS
-187 NAVGKLGQYDANW
+187 DAAGKLRQYDAEW
-200 RPALPEPSLSS
+200 RPAMPEPPVPS
-211 APVSEDLVT
+211 APVADNLVT
-220 TLWVNALPEVQS
+220 TLWVNALPEIQS
-232 GYTLRSQSV
+232 GYTLRSRSV

-265 RLDRPQRRPFGAL
+265 KLDRPERRLLGDL
-278 DVWRI
+278 DLWRI
-283 GGTGTDLSPDELGA
+283 GGTGTGLSPDELSA

-347 ETWVSRAGVGADTSE
+347 ETWVSRAGVGAETSE
-362 LYLRWRDA
+362 LYQRWRDA

-388 RDEIVARGIP
+388 RDEIVARGVP
-398 ADRVFVVPN
+398 ADRVFVIPN

-419 DSALG
+419 DSALR

-433 PVIGYIGS
+433 PVLGYIGS

-455 GILRDQGVEF
+455 ALLRDQGIDF

-483 QEADLGSLVA
+483 QEANLGSLVV

-566 PADLARVLREL
+566 PVDLARVLREL
-577 IEAPEERVKLGQTAQ
+577 IDAPEQRLALGERARVWVHQ
-592 EWVRR
+592 ERNW
-597 ERSWQAIGAIYA
+597 EAIGGAYA
-609 DVVHRVTSASLRSEA
+609 SVIRRVTSAT
-624 HR
+624 

>member
-1 MITVMPLRFLIMS
+1 
-14 LLRPREALRI
+14 
-24 ARSVLAAGGVVA
+24 
-36 ARAIAERSAKRRN
+36 
-49 LVYGAMRALGA
+49 MRALGA

-74 AVATVGIGKRGEALA
+74 AVATVGIGKRGDALA
-89 QLEHLKEQP
+89 QLEHLKAQP
-98 LVELRA
+98 SAERRA
-104 AGAAAAALLGERT
+104 AGAAAAALLGERAV
-117 LWSELT
+117 WSELT

-131 ALDQEIAAGAN
+131 AIDQEITASTN

-157 LSEGIRLLRTLL
+157 LSEGMRLLKALL
-169 LRPHLSRNM
+169 ARPQLSRSM
-178 RSVMSHRLS
+178 KSVMNRRLS
-187 NAVGKLGQYDANW
+187 DAVGKLGQYDANW
-200 RPALPEPSLSS
+200 RPAMPEPPVPS
-211 APVSEDLVT
+211 APVAENLVT
-220 TLWVNALPEVQS
+220 TLWVNALPEIQS
-232 GYTLRSQSV
+232 GYTLRSRSV
-241 ALGLQQA
+241 ALGLQGA
-248 GLRVQAVTA
+248 GLRIQAVTA

-265 RLDRPQRRPFGAL
+265 RLDRPERRPLGNL

-283 GGTGTDLSPDELGA
+283 GGTGTDLSPDELGT

-362 LYLRWRDA
+362 LYQRWRDA

-398 ADRVFVVPN
+398 GDRVFVVPN

-412 NFTPQAP
+412 SFTPQAP
-419 DSALG
+419 DSALR

-433 PVIGYIGS
+433 PVLGYIGS

-455 GILRDQGVEF
+455 ALLRDQGVDF

-475 AGRISAAI
+475 AGRISSAI
-483 QEADLGSLVA
+483 QEADLGGLVM

-577 IEAPEERVKLGQTAQ
+577 IEAPEVRVKLGQTAQ

-597 ERSWQAIGAIYA
+597 ERSWEAIGAIYA
-609 DVVHRVTSASLRSEA
+609 DVVHRVTSAPLRSEA
-624 HR
+624 DR

>member
-1 MITVMPLRFLIMS
+1 MS

-74 AVATVGIGKRGEALA
+74 AVATVGIGKRDDALA
-89 QLEHLKEQP
+89 QLEHLKAQP
-98 LVELRA
+98 SAERRA
-104 AGAAAAALLGERT
+104 AGAAAAALLGERAV
-117 LWSELT
+117 WSELT

-131 ALDQEIAAGAN
+131 AIDQEIAASAN

-157 LSEGIRLLRTLL
+157 LSEGMRLLKALL
-169 LRPHLSRNM
+169 ARPHLSRSM
-178 RSVMSHRLS
+178 KSVMSRRLS
-187 NAVGKLGQYDANW
+187 DAVGKLGQYDANW
-200 RPALPEPSLSS
+200 RPAMPEP
-211 APVSEDLVT
+211 PVPSTPVAENLVT
-220 TLWVNALPEVQS
+220 TLWVNALPEIQS
-232 GYTLRSQSV
+232 GYTLRSRSV
-241 ALGLQQA
+241 ALGLQGA
-248 GLRVQAVTA
+248 GLRIQAVTA

-265 RLDRPQRRPFGAL
+265 RLDRPERRQLGEL

-283 GGTGTDLSPDELGA
+283 GGTGTDLSTGELSA

-347 ETWVSRAGVGADTSE
+347 ETWVSRAGVGAETSE
-362 LYLRWRDA
+362 LYQRWRDA

-388 RDEIVARGIP
+388 RDEIVARGVP
-398 ADRVFVVPN
+398 ADLVFVVPN

-412 NFTPQAP
+412 NFMPQAP
-419 DSALG
+419 DSALR
-424 AQLGIPAGV
+424 AQLGIPGGI

-455 GILRDQGVEF
+455 ALLRDQGVNF

-475 AGRISAAI
+475 AGRISSVI
-483 QEADLGSLVA
+483 QEANLGSLVV
-493 MPGRVPHAEVR
+493 MPGRVPHSEVR
-504 RYHSLIDLFVV
+504 RYHSLIDLFAV

-561 ATPEN
+561 ATPES
-566 PADLARVLREL
+566 PVDLARVLREL
-577 IEAPEERVKLGQTAQ
+577 IEAPEVRVKLGQTAQ

-597 ERSWQAIGAIYA
+597 ERSWEAIGAIYA
-609 DVVHRVTSASLRSEA
+609 DVVHRVKSAPLRSETD
-624 HR
+624 R

>member
-1 MITVMPLRFLIMS
+1 MIPVMPLRFLIMS

-74 AVATVGIGKRGEALA
+74 AVATVGIGKRGDALA
-89 QLEHLKEQP
+89 QLEHLKAQP
-98 LVELRA
+98 SAERRA
-104 AGAAAAALLGERT
+104 AGAAAAALLGERAV
-117 LWSELT
+117 WSELT

-131 ALDQEIAAGAN
+131 AIDQEITASTN

-157 LSEGIRLLRTLL
+157 LSEGMRLLKALL
-169 LRPHLSRNM
+169 ARPQLSRSM
-178 RSVMSHRLS
+178 KSVMNRRLS
-187 NAVGKLGQYDANW
+187 DAVGKLGQYDANW
-200 RPALPEPSLSS
+200 RPAMPEP
-211 APVSEDLVT
+211 PVPSTPVAENLVT
-220 TLWVNALPEVQS
+220 TLWVNALPEIQS
-232 GYTLRSQSV
+232 GYTLRSRSV
-241 ALGLQQA
+241 ALGLQGA
-248 GLRVQAVTA
+248 GLRIQAVTA

-265 RLDRPQRRPFGAL
+265 RLDRPERRPLGNL

-362 LYLRWRDA
+362 LYQRWRDA

-398 ADRVFVVPN
+398 GDRVFVVPN

-412 NFTPQAP
+412 SFTPQAP
-419 DSALG
+419 DSALS

-433 PVIGYIGS
+433 PVLGYIGS

-455 GILRDQGVEF
+455 ALLRDQGVDF

-475 AGRISAAI
+475 AGRISSAI
-483 QEADLGSLVA
+483 QEADLGGLVM

-577 IEAPEERVKLGQTAQ
+577 IEAPEVRVKLGQTAQ

-597 ERSWQAIGAIYA
+597 ERSWEAIGAIYA
-609 DVVHRVTSASLRSEA
+609 DVVRRVTSAPLRSEA
-624 HR
+624 DR

>member
-1 MITVMPLRFLIMS
+1 M
-14 LLRPREALRI
+14 
-24 ARSVLAAGGVVA
+24 LAAGGVVA
-36 ARAIAERSAKRRN
+36 ARAVAERSSKLRN
-49 LVYGAMRALGA
+49 LVYLGMRAVGA
-60 LLTRTGSSGGLIYT
+60 LLTVMGSSGGLIYT
-74 AVATVGIGKRGEALA
+74 TIAAVGIGKRGEALA
-89 QLEHLKEQP
+89 QLEHLKDRPSAER
-98 LVELRA
+98 RA
-104 AGAAAAALLGERT
+104 AGAAAAALLGERM
-117 LWSELT
+117 LWSKLV
-123 KGAGFSQP
+123 KSAGFSQP
-131 ALDQEIAAGAN
+131 ALEQEIVASAN
-142 QTLAHIAT
+142 ETLGHIAT

-157 LSEGIRLLRTLL
+157 FSEGMRLLRALL
-169 LRPHLSRNM
+169 LRPSLSRNT
-178 RSVMSHRLS
+178 RSVMSRRLS
-187 NAVGKLGQYDANW
+187 DAAGKLGQYDIDW
-200 RPALPEPSLSS
+200 RPAMSVPPVPS
-211 APVSEDLVT
+211 APVADDLVT
-220 TLWVNALPEVQS
+220 TLWVNALPEIQS
-232 GYTLRSQSV
+232 GYTLRSRSV

-265 RLDRPQRRPFGAL
+265 RLDRPERRFLEGIA
-278 DVWRI
+278 VWRI
-283 GGTGTDLSPDELGA
+283 GGTGTDLSPNELGA

-326 ALAVARSRKR
+326 ALAVARSRQR

-347 ETWVSRAGVGADTSE
+347 ETWVSRAGVGAETSE

-388 RDEIVARGIP
+388 RNEIVARGVP
-398 ADRVFVVPN
+398 ADHVFVVPN

-419 DSALG
+419 DSELRVR
-424 AQLGIPAGV
+424 LGIPEGV

-455 GILRDQGVEF
+455 ALLRDQGVNF

-475 AGRISAAI
+475 TGRISAAV
-483 QEADLGSLVA
+483 QEGNLGSFVV

-561 ATPEN
+561 STPES

-577 IEAPEERVKLGQTAQ
+577 IEAPDLRLKLGQTAQ
-592 EWVRR
+592 EWVNR
-597 ERSWQAIGAIYA
+597 ERSWEAIGAIYA
-609 DVVHRVTSASLRSEA
+609 DVVHRVTSTPLRSGA
-624 HR
+624 DH